1 MEGVRVYERK
11 NRWYNASS
19 EHYLRRY
26 RSSSYFSPP
35 RYDVQERLI
44 FKQTMA
50 TKSIRIG
57 SAEDIFQ
64 YDDNDYDSAFEVDAP
79 IRAGAPSAGNDVV
92 RLNDLGGSN
101 LQAAW
106 PVGSVF
112 LSIVSTNPATL
123 LGFGTWVRIAEGQ
136 FLVGQ
141 KTGDS
146 DFGTVEN
153 TGGDKNH
160 THSVDIPSA
169 TSGNPSDTVTVDNN
183 LDGSTVAVA
192 SNTHTHDTDPAA
204 VTSDNNNNLP
214 PYFVIYAWKRT
225 A

>member
-1 MEGVRVYERK
+1 
-11 NRWYNASS
+11 
-19 EHYLRRY
+19 
-26 RSSSYFSPP
+26 
-35 RYDVQERLI
+35 
-44 FKQTMA
+44 MA

-57 SAEDIFQ
+57 SAENIFQ
-64 YDDNDYDSAFEVDAP
+64 YDDSDYDSAIEVDAP
-79 IRAGAPSAGNDVV
+79 VKAGAPSAGNDVV
-92 RLNDLGGSN
+92 RLSDLGGGN

-112 LSIVSTNPATL
+112 LSVSSTNPSSL

-146 DFGTVEN
+146 DFGSAEN
-153 TGGDKNH
+153 TGGSKNH
-160 THSVDIPSA
+160 THNVDVPST
-169 TSGNPSDTVTVDNN
+169 TSGSPSDTATVDNN
-183 LDGSTVAVA
+183 LDGSTVTVA
-192 SNTHTHDTDPAA
+192 SDVHTHDTDPAA
-204 VTSDNNNNLP
+204 VTSDNNSDLP